1 MANGCDYILV
11 YVAIVETIAQ
21 IEETTINQI
30 NQAQFCVIF

>member
-1 MANGCDYILV
+1 MANGCDYM

-30 NQAQFCVIF
+30 NQA